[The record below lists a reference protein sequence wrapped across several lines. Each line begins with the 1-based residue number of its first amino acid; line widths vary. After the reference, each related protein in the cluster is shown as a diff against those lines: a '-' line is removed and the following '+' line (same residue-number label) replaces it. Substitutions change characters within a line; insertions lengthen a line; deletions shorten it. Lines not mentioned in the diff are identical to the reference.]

1 VRYEL
6 LATHYRAPLNFT
18 FSSLDAA
25 RTALRRIDEFTA
37 RLAPAAEGAP
47 AGALPGWA
55 QAAADRFEAAMDED
69 LNISAALAALF
80 DCIREG
86 NAVMD
91 AGKMD
96 PEDAAAVQEL
106 FRRWDGALGVLEK
119 PAETV
124 PDEIQSLLD
133 ERQAARAAKDWA
145 QSDAL
150 RDKIAALGWTVKDTP
165 KGQAVTK
172 A

>member
-18 FSSLDAA
+18 FASLDAA
-25 RTALRRIDEFTA
+25 RTALRRVDEFTA
-37 RLAPAAEGAP
+37 RLAPAAGGAP

-55 QAAADRFEAAMDED
+55 RAAADRFETALDED

-80 DCIREG
+80 DAIREG

-91 AGKMD
+91 AKLLT
-96 PEDAAAVQEL
+96 PADAAAVQAL
-106 FRRWDGALGVLEK
+106 LKRWDGVLGVLEK
-119 PAETV
+119 PAEAV
-124 PDEIQSLLD
+124 PPDIQARLD
-133 ERQAARAAKDWA
+133 KRQTARAAKNWKL
-145 QSDAL
+145 SDAL
-150 RDKIAALGWTVKDTP
+150 RDEIAARGWTVKDTP
-165 KGQAVTK
+165 KGQVATK